1 MICHP
6 RASESHFHKKGCAL
20 RKWPII
26 ISVLRRLASWYS
38 HIKADTVWLL
48 INPFCLI
55 ISARFY
61 SLLLLLNSY
70 PNQIIHTPPPPFQ
83 KSSALTVTTLSP
95 LFYYCALEHHL
106 TDRLPTFRLLDLSK
120 NYSSFCYWKLGKD
133 CPDTSVLILRKGR
146 EKVRQIYTVCLSI
159 YGIIKSKTVC
169 LILFLSSQVYKFAP
183 ATHCRQTWWTGTLAH
198 FWNGMVRRFKSPYW
212 LDKTKTWSDLFHD
225 AVHIVHDGIANTL

>member
-20 RKWPII
+20 AKWPIV

-38 HIKADTVWLL
+38 HIKAGTVWLL
-48 INPFCLI
+48 INPFCLF

-70 PNQIIHTPPPPFQ
+70 PNQIIHTPPPPSKVKCSNPNDNT
-83 KSSALTVTTLSP
+83 KSF
-95 LFYYCALEHHL
+95 FYYCALEYHL
-106 TDRLPTFRLLDLSK
+106 TDRLPTFRLPFVIPRKITRLSVIEN
-120 NYSSFCYWKLGKD
+120 NYVRTVLTLRRWFCEKGGKK
-133 CPDTSVLILRKGR
+133 CAKFKQP
-146 EKVRQIYTVCLSI
+146 
-159 YGIIKSKTVC
+159 KTVC

-183 ATHCRQTWWTGTLAH
+183 ATHCRQTWWTGALAQS
-198 FWNGMVRRFKSPYW
+198 WNGMVRRFKSPYW
-212 LDKTKTWSDLFHD
+212 LDKTKTWSDLLHD

>member
-6 RASESHFHKKGCAL
+6 CASESHFHKKGCAL
-20 RKWPII
+20 GKWPII

-55 ISARFY
+55 INARFY
-61 SLLLLLNSY
+61 SLLLVLNSY
-70 PNQIIHTPPPPFQ
+70 TNQIIHTPPPPFQ

-133 CPDTSVLILRKGR
+133 CLDTSVLILRKGR
-146 EKVRQIYTVCLSI
+146 EKVRQIYTVWRQMLSFNLR
-159 YGIIKSKTVC
+159 Y
-169 LILFLSSQVYKFAP
+169 
-183 ATHCRQTWWTGTLAH
+183 H
-198 FWNGMVRRFKSPYW
+198 
-212 LDKTKTWSDLFHD
+212 
-225 AVHIVHDGIANTL
+225 